1 MSRGPALSPDRK
13 RELLARVP
21 LFQGFASRELDAL
34 VPAARAVTAE
44 PRNEVFHKGDAG
56 SQLYVVIEGRL
67 KALTTSSEGNEV
79 VFNVMGPGEVFGEM
93 ALLSECPRTATVRAI
108 EHCELLVLDRRDFL
122 AFLKRNPDIAVRM
135 LTVLVERLVR
145 VSEFVEDIQFLNL
158 PVRLAKKLMLF
169 ADRYGHPGK
178 NGAVKIDLKLSQ
190 EEWGD
195 LVGTTRE
202 SVNKQMREWGDEGLI
217 QVDAGFVT
225 LLRPEAIERL
235 AAPRSERPWNDE

>member
-1 MSRGPALSPDRK
+1 MGPAAPALTPERK

-21 LFQGFASRELDAL
+21 LFTGFAPRELDAL
-34 VPAARAVTAE
+34 VPAARAVSVGARKE
-44 PRNEVFHKGDAG
+44 LFHKGDAG
-56 SQLYVVIEGRL
+56 SQLYVVIDGRL
-67 KALTTSSEGNEV
+67 KALTTSPEGDEV
-79 VFNVMGPGEVFGEM
+79 VFNVMGPGEVFGEV
-93 ALLSECPRTATVRAI
+93 ALLSESPRSATVRAI
-108 EHCELLVLDRRDFL
+108 DRCELLVLDRRDFL
-122 AFLKRNPDIAVRM
+122 AFLKRSPDVAVRM

-145 VSEFVEDIQFLNL
+145 VSEFVEDVQFLKL
-158 PVRLAKKLMLF
+158 PVRLAKKLAVF
-169 ADRYGHPGK
+169 AERYGHPGR

-217 QVDAGFVT
+217 EIEAGFVT

-235 AAPRSERPWNDE
+235 AAAIF